1 MVNEKKY
8 KYFDTNNT
16 ILVETFSQMK
26 IAGVRVKVNF
36 RFSFDPKIVSVFNVQ
51 NLPNQRCYAIQS
63 SGKQGSEF
71 NQTFTFTC
79 FTKTT
84 DMNGYERHDRILIS
98 FSHSIECSD
107 FNCYGRVAEVD
118 IFQVDTDEC
127 LEPDQPRYGT
137 SRVPKETE
145 FTLRDGRMLF
155 VEEESNSTDDRSRV
169 GKPIRYPG
177 MKEKGVI
184 VEYECKPDFIPDNP
198 NRRFIRT
205 CLPGGAWISE
215 PDAPLDDRQKPT
227 CKPKFRCQNS
237 LLRIPHDVHANFTDK
252 WSSKESVAD
261 GEVFFFCSEGYK
273 IEGVS
278 SSKCLR
284 DGNWTEIGPTC
295 VERVEDDDY
304 EMNSVTKTS
313 NSSGQVVKKKKPKET
328 KKWILIGSGIGLFS
342 FILIAS
348 LIYYFITRNHSLTNR
363 KKHHFNSEMKVR
375 KQGKSNRNE
384 GEMNPVVSQSSQ
396 YPVANKRPGIPI
408 PVTTSQNHQ
417 YPSPSMNHH
426 TYLSHN
432 SIQNQFDGK
441 QFTEVYSPTYEEIN
455 PLTAEE
461 MNPLTVE
468 ETNPL
473 TVEDMHYMDD
483 EHGYYSGSNSSKR
496 TPDGKR
502 GGSSALYIHMNDGS
516 PNVQLRKH

>member
-1 MVNEKKY
+1 MFNEKKY

-16 ILVETFSQMK
+16 ILVETFNQMK
-26 IAGVRVKVNF
+26 IVGVQVKVNF
-36 RFSFDPKIVSVFNVQ
+36 RYSFDPKIVVVFDVQ
-51 NLPNQRCYAIQS
+51 NLPNHRCYTIHS
-63 SGKQGSEF
+63 LGKQGSEF

-84 DMNGYERHDRILIS
+84 DMNGYERHDRILVS

-137 SRVPKETE
+137 SRAPKDTE
-145 FTLRDGRMLF
+145 FTLRDGRMLL
-155 VEEESNSTDDRSRV
+155 VEDEGNSTEDRSRV

-177 MKEKGVI
+177 MKEKGVV

-205 CLPGGAWISE
+205 CLPGGTWISE

-227 CKPKFRCQNS
+227 CKPKFKCRNS
-237 LLRIPHDVHANFTDK
+237 LLKIPENVQANFTDK
-252 WSSKESVAD
+252 WSSEESVAD
-261 GEVFFFCSEGYK
+261 GEVFFSCSEGYK
-273 IEGVS
+273 IEGLS

-284 DGNWTEIGPTC
+284 DGNWTETGPKC
-295 VERVEDDDY
+295 VDDY
-304 EMNSVTKTS
+304 DYDYYETESETKRI
-313 NSSGQVVKKKKPKET
+313 NSSNQVVKKKKPKET

-342 FILIAS
+342 FIIVAS
-348 LIYYFITRNHSLTNR
+348 LIYYFITRNCPLTHREN
-363 KKHHFNSEMKVR
+363 HHFNSEMKVR

-384 GEMNPVVSQSSQ
+384 GEMNPVVSQSQ
-396 YPVANKRPGIPI
+396 YPVARERPGIPI
-408 PVTTSQNHQ
+408 PVTSSNNHQ
-417 YPSPSMNHH
+417 YPSPSLNHH

-432 SIQNQFDGK
+432 SIQNQCYVK

-455 PLTAEE
+455 PLTAE
-461 MNPLTVE
+461 MY
-468 ETNPL
+468 
-473 TVEDMHYMDD
+473 HYMDD

-496 TPDGKR
+496 TPDTRR
-502 GGSSALYIHMNDGS
+502 GGSSALYIDMNDGS